1 MIDKYLT
8 IKPSSPKHRIY
19 MSGGRTDTPNDDSEL
34 YKVLGKTAVQ
44 LLDPTGISSYPDV
57 YYAGKELF
65 NNPTLENGTDFLIN
79 LVGALPLIG
88 KFAAPAKIA
97 KAAKRTKKIIEG
109 AETTRRINRVIDTV
123 PELVPGIRKVSEKTQ
138 DATSRVLAPVVRKYA
153 PKNKYSQAGY
163 YNGINTGVDIY
174 NIGNSFIDTMDLI
187 NYLGKD

>member
-8 IKPSSPKHRIY
+8 IKSSSPKHRIY

-79 LVGALPLIG
+79 
-88 KFAAPAKIA
+88 
-97 KAAKRTKKIIEG
+97 
-109 AETTRRINRVIDTV
+109 
-123 PELVPGIRKVSEKTQ
+123 
-138 DATSRVLAPVVRKYA
+138 
-153 PKNKYSQAGY
+153 
-163 YNGINTGVDIY
+163 
-174 NIGNSFIDTMDLI
+174 
-187 NYLGKD
+187 YLGKD